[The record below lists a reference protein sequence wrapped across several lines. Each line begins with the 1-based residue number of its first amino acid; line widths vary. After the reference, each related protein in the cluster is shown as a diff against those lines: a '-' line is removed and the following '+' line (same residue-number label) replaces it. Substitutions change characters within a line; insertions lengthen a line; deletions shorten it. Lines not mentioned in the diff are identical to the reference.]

1 MAARINTS
9 VSLLLISEN
18 VSLGV
23 IFEAQ
28 IVNWLHV
35 QEFRASKLTFL
46 NSFILI
52 RDMLSPTIQN
62 FCLYNVLSPKPKC
75 C

>member
-18 VSLGV
+18 VSLCV

-35 QEFRASKLTFL
+35 QVA
-46 NSFILI
+46 
-52 RDMLSPTIQN
+52 N
-62 FCLYNVLSPKPKC
+62 FFK
-75 C
+75 

>member
-35 QEFRASKLTFL
+35 QELRASKLTF
-46 NSFILI
+46 F
-52 RDMLSPTIQN
+52 
-62 FCLYNVLSPKPKC
+62 K
-75 C
+75 